1 MSTLEGE
8 SPDTV
13 NRENE
18 ADAFTLDE
26 RIALEAM
33 ISNFQTLLK
42 PGIKPEQARQAMTAI
57 TNCQRKL
64 DGLWGSAPD
73 QLWEVREHV
82 CGIELLNGKGKM
94 EAKLVN
100 ETFIYLTDSEPAA
113 CYLEMRLPEA
123 KVRRIK

>member
-18 ADAFTLDE
+18 PDAFTLDE

-64 DGLWGSAPD
+64 DGLWNSAPD

-82 CGIELLNGKGKM
+82 CIVIMHSGAHLINQDM
-94 EAKLVN
+94 
-100 ETFIYLTDSEPAA
+100 IYLTDNETAA
-113 CYLEMRLPEA
+113 RYLEMRLPDA
-123 KVRRIK
+123 KVRRVQ